1 MNIREW
7 PVDERP
13 REKLLSRGAVVLSDA
28 ELVAVLLG
36 SGVAGRNVLDLA
48 RGLLVRFG
56 GLRQF
61 LEADR
66 EAVLRE
72 PGLGPVKYAQLQAL
86 LEIGRRYLDEGI
98 ERTPVL
104 ESPVAVRRYLKAM
117 LRHETSEVFG
127 CLFLDTKHRPLA
139 FEILFRGTIDRA
151 SIYPREVVRRALLH
165 NAAALILRGY
175 GIKLNVAYISR
186 ARDRALTD
194 GWCSIVSFMRIVA
207 CPASPAPCAGNGVE
221 VVARLATNLR
231 LISADSQTHW
241 SFGPASFAAVFH

>member
-7 PVDERP
+7 PAEERT
-13 REKLLSRGAVVLSDA
+13 REKLLQRGAAALSDA
-28 ELVAVLLG
+28 ELLAVLLG

-72 PGLGPVKYAQLQAL
+72 PGIGAVKYAQLQAL
-86 LEIGRRYLDEGI
+86 LEIGRRYLDENI
-98 ERTPVL
+98 ERAAAL
-104 ESPVAVRRYLKAM
+104 EGPAAVRRYLKAM
-117 LRHETSEVFG
+117 LRHEASEVFG

-151 SIYPREVVRRALLH
+151 SVYPREVVRRALLH
-165 NAAALILRGY
+165 NAAALILCHNHPSGNSEPSQDDVHLTLSLKRG
-175 GIKLNVAYISR
+175 L
-186 ARDRALTD
+186 ALIDVRVLDHIIIGD
-194 GWCSIVSFMRIVA
+194 GEPLSMVEHGWIVA
-207 CPASPAPCAGNGVE
+207 
-221 VVARLATNLR
+221 
-231 LISADSQTHW
+231 
-241 SFGPASFAAVFH
+241 